1 MINKFYLY
9 LNEPKTKIGWVHGF
23 LACIGSAVIAY
34 LTMAL
39 ISSIINADYAFKI
52 IPSMI
57 GTPILLCIISFWLLF
72 CKSYFEIIKKILY
85 MMSLLLFMFFIKG
98 FFYA

>member
-1 MINKFYLY
+1 MKKDFMTLLY
-9 LNEPKTKIGWVHGF
+9 EPKTKIGWVHGF

-72 CKSYFEIIKKILY
+72 CKSYFEIIKKIFY
-85 MMSLLLFMFFIKG
+85 MISLLLFIFFIKG

>member
-1 MINKFYLY
+1 MKKSFYSF

-23 LACIGSAVIAY
+23 LACIGRVFIGYLIMAFFSLVIN
-34 LTMAL
+34 
-39 ISSIINADYAFKI
+39 SDYAFKL

-57 GTPILLCIISFWLLF
+57 ITPILICIIGIWLLF

-85 MMSLLLFMFFIKG
+85 TIGFILILFFIKG